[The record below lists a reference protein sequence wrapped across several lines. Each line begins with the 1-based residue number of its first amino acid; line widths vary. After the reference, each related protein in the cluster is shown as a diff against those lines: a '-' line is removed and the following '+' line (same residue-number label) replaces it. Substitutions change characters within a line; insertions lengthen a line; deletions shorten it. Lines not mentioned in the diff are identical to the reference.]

1 MLKRPETSA
10 LDREGSAPRH
20 GEAMTRVNGQTA
32 SLSLQ
37 SVAKHFG
44 PVRAVDGIDLDIGQS
59 EFFSLLGP
67 SGSGKTTLLRII
79 AGLERPTSG
88 RVLVN
93 GRDVTPMPPYRR
105 RIGMVFQNFLLFPH
119 KTVAEN
125 IVFPLRMQGIERAA
139 RDERLQWAVKLLRL
153 EGLAARYP
161 HELSGG
167 QQQRVSLARGLIAR
181 PALLLLDEPL
191 ANLDRE
197 LRAEME
203 VEIRRYQKELDI
215 PFVYVTH
222 NQEEALTMSDRI
234 AVMRN
239 GVIEQVGPRDDVY
252 RKPATA
258 FVAAFVGQSNQ
269 IAGTAETVADETLA
283 LTWQGETLHLPH
295 RGGISTGDK
304 VRFFIKYEDIEVAAA
319 RSRSRKGDDGKD
331 NVVAGRLRDV
341 IFKGQ
346 TANYIVSMKD
356 GSEIIA
362 SASSRDQMVKIG
374 EAVVIRW
381 PATAGMCF
389 KP

>member
-1 MLKRPETSA
+1 MARGDDQP
-10 LDREGSAPRH
+10 
-20 GEAMTRVNGQTA
+20 A

-37 SVAKHFG
+37 SVSKHFG
-44 PVRAVDGIDLDIGQS
+44 PVKAVDGIDLAIGQN

-79 AGLERPTSG
+79 AGLERPSAG
-88 RVLVN
+88 RVLVR
-93 GRDVTPMPPYRR
+93 GQDVTAMPPYKR

-125 IVFPLRMQGIERAA
+125 IVFPLRMQKVARAE
-139 RDERLQWAVKLLRL
+139 RDERLLWTIKLLRL
-153 EGLAARYP
+153 EGLAERYP
-161 HELSGG
+161 NELSGG
-167 QQQRVSLARGLIAR
+167 QQQRVSLARGLISK

-203 VEIRRYQKELDI
+203 VEIRRYQKELNI

-239 GVIEQVGPRDDVY
+239 GVFEQIGPRNEVY

-258 FVAAFVGQSNQ
+258 FVATFVGQSNQ
-269 IAGTAETVADETLA
+269 VTGIAEETGRDSLA
-283 LTWQGETLHLPH
+283 LTWLGRRLCLPH
-295 RGGISTGDK
+295 RGDISAGDK
-304 VRFFIKYEDIEVAAA
+304 VRFLIKYEDIEVSPGTSGAGGN
-319 RSRSRKGDDGKD
+319 RLT
-331 NVVAGRLRDV
+331 GRLRDI

-346 TANYIVSMKD
+346 TANCIVSLAD
-356 GSEIIA
+356 GSEITA
-362 SASSRDQMVKIG
+362 NASSRDQKVGIG
-374 EAVVIRW
+374 ETVTIAW
-381 PATAGMCF
+381 PEAAGMCF
-389 KP
+389 RA

>member
-1 MLKRPETSA
+1 MTGA
-10 LDREGSAPRH
+10 
-20 GEAMTRVNGQTA
+20 GEQRA

-37 SVAKHFG
+37 AVSKHFG
-44 PVRAVDGIDLDIGQS
+44 PVRAVDGIDLDIGQD

-79 AGLERPTSG
+79 AGLERPTAG
-88 RVLVN
+88 RVCVA
-93 GRDVTPMPPYRR
+93 GHDVTLMPPYKR

-125 IVFPLRMQGIERAA
+125 IVFPLRMQRVERAS
-139 RDERLQWAVKLLRL
+139 RDERLRWAMKLLRL
-153 EGLAARYP
+153 DGLAERYP

-203 VEIRRYQKELDI
+203 VEIRRYQKELNI

-234 AVMRN
+234 AVMRQ
-239 GVIEQVGPRDDVY
+239 GVFEQVGPRGDVY
-252 RKPATA
+252 RKPRTA
-258 FVAAFVGQSNQ
+258 FVATFVGQSNQ
-269 IAGTAETVADETLA
+269 MTGTAETVNGQALA
-283 LTWQGETLHLPH
+283 LTWQGSRLLVPH
-295 RGGISTGDK
+295 QGGIAPGDK
-304 VRFFIKYEDIEVAAA
+304 VRFLIKYEDVEVSAGRRPAA
-319 RSRSRKGDDGKD
+319 DGRG
-331 NVVAGRLRDV
+331 NQLAGRLRDV

-346 TANYIVSMKD
+346 TANYIVSLAD
-356 GSEIIA
+356 GSEITA
-362 SASSRDQMVKIG
+362 SASSRDQKVAIG
-374 EAVVIRW
+374 ETVSLHW
-381 PATAGMCF
+381 PETAGMCF
-389 KP
+389 RT